1 MISKKLTITNPTGLH
16 LRPAG
21 MFCKTALDFEC
32 KVTFRHN
39 NTEGNVMRDA
49 GGSRHLF
56 WQNMEA
62 YIEGKWGKKGFHY
75 HIYVL

>member
-21 MFCKTALDFEC
+21 MFCKTALDFEG
-32 KVTFRHN
+32 KVIFRHN

-49 GGSRHLF
+49 GGGRHLF
-56 WQNMEA
+56 LA
-62 YIEGKWGKKGFHY
+62 KYGGTYRGKMG
-75 HIYVL
+75 